1 MKVPF
6 HKPYITDDEVNA
18 VASVLRSGW
27 LTMGSVTIDFERL
40 FREYTG
46 ARNAVAVNSAT
57 SALHL
62 ALRAIDLRDGD
73 EVIVP
78 SLTFVATAEVVRYF
92 NAVPVIADIEFDT
105 HLIDAAKLEA
115 LITPRTRDYTVHYAG
130 QPCDMDELCALAA
143 RHHLHIIEDA
153 AHSLPAWYG
162 GRKIGTLGDITCF
175 SFYATKTLA
184 TGEGGMI
191 TTDSDEWAARMGSL
205 RLHGIGRDAWNRYS
219 EAGSWMYDVGEL
231 GYKYNITDIASAI
244 GIEQLKKLEWMRDR
258 RVEIAG
264 RYAEAFASMDAVIP
278 YTVKDG
284 RVSAWHLYPAK
295 LNLDAL
301 TITRDRFIGELASR
315 GVGASVHFIPLYRF
329 TYYKNMGYEC
339 GAFPQS
345 ERVFE
350 RIISLPIYPGMNDE
364 TGYVIQCIDD
374 IARQFKR

>member
-1 MKVPF
+1 
-6 HKPYITDDEVNA
+6 
-18 VASVLRSGW
+18 
-27 LTMGSVTIDFERL
+27 
-40 FREYTG
+40 
-46 ARNAVAVNSAT
+46 
-57 SALHL
+57 
-62 ALRAIDLRDGD
+62 
-73 EVIVP
+73 
-78 SLTFVATAEVVRYF
+78 
-92 NAVPVIADIEFDT
+92 
-105 HLIDAAKLEA
+105 
-115 LITPRTRDYTVHYAG
+115 
-130 QPCDMDELCALAA
+130 
-143 RHHLHIIEDA
+143 
-153 AHSLPAWYG
+153 
-162 GRKIGTLGDITCF
+162 
-175 SFYATKTLA
+175 
-184 TGEGGMI
+184 
-191 TTDSDEWAARMGSL
+191 
-205 RLHGIGRDAWNRYS
+205 
-219 EAGSWMYDVGEL
+219 MYDVGEL